1 MQAMPSPHWLIWLM
15 CEVGEGMTAVGG
27 YRHGRTLALDSR
39 SVERYKGVD
48 R

>member
-1 MQAMPSPHWLIWLM
+1 MFLVVGWRGGVRAMTL
-15 CEVGEGMTAVGG
+15 VGVCG
-27 YRHGRTLALDSR
+27 RSRTLAPVSR